1 MFTLDGYLTVATL
14 VFVFG
19 MLAFTRRSPDSILF
33 AGLIFL
39 IISGVLTPSQAFSGF
54 SNEGI
59 LTVGVLYIVAMGL
72 RESGGINLASSFI
85 LKRPRNI
92 MDAQGRLMLPTAG
105 FSAFLNN
112 TTLVVM
118 LLPVVSEWA
127 KKFHIPVS
135 KLLIPLSYA
144 SILGGVC
151 TLIGTST
158 NLVLNGLYIEAGYD
172 SLSFFEIS
180 KLGVPL
186 AIIGIGVLL
195 LGSNWLLPDRRP
207 TISDTDDPREYVLE
221 MMVEKGSPLEGK
233 TIEEAGLRHLPGLYL
248 TEIERDGEIRSVV
261 GPEERLHGGDQLMF
275 VGIVDSIVDLQR
287 IRGLVPATDQVF
299 KLAGTTGD
307 RVLIEAVVS
316 DSSPMVGT
324 SIRAGRFRTRYDAA
338 VIAAARNGERIRQ
351 KLGDVV
357 LQPGD
362 TLLIE
367 ALPTFVAQQK
377 HSRDF
382 FLVSRIEDY
391 TPPRHDKVWLS
402 LAIMAGLVISVTG
415 GWLTMMKAAL
425 LAAAVMILT
434 GCLSSESARKSIDWR
449 VLGAIVAAFG
459 IGRAMQVSGTAEVI
473 ATWMLGL
480 SAGHALLSLF
490 LVYLSTLL
498 FTEMITNNAAAVLMF
513 PIAMATATGLG
524 VEPLPFLIA
533 TMVAASCGFATPLG
547 YQTHLIVYGPGGYRF
562 SDFLKVGIP
571 MDLLIMVGSLILI
584 PLLWP
589 FTPVIVP

>member
-1 MFTLDGYLTVATL
+1 MALENYLTLGVLA
-14 VFVFG
+14 FIFG
-19 MLAFTRRSPDSILF
+19 MLAFTRKSPDAVLF
-33 AGLIFL
+33 AGVIFL
-39 IISGVLTPSQAFSGF
+39 LLTGVLTPTQAFSGF

-72 RESGGINLASSFI
+72 RESGGINLASSFL
-85 LKRPRNI
+85 LKKPSGI
-92 MDAQGRLMLPTAG
+92 AEAQGRVMLPTAT

-118 LLPVVSEWA
+118 LLPAISEWA
-127 KKFHIPVS
+127 KKFRMPVS

-144 SILGGVC
+144 SILGGIC

-158 NLVLNGLYIEAGYD
+158 NLVLNGLYIEAGYE
-172 SLSFFEIS
+172 SLTLFEIT
-180 KLGVPL
+180 KLGLPL
-186 AIIGIGVLL
+186 AIIGIGFLL
-195 LGSNWLLPDRRP
+195 VGSRWLLPDRDA
-207 TISDTDDPREYVLE
+207 TLSTTGDPREYVLE
-221 MMVEKGSPLEGK
+221 MKVEDGSPLVGK

-248 TEIERDGEIRSVV
+248 AEIEREGEIRAAV
-261 GPEERLHGGDQLMF
+261 GPEERLHGNDQLIF

-299 KLAGTTGD
+299 KLAGRTGE

-316 DSSPMVGT
+316 DSSPMVGK
-324 SIRAGRFRTRYDAA
+324 SIREGRFRTRYDAA

-367 ALPTFVAQQK
+367 ALPSFIDQQK

-382 FLVSRIEDY
+382 YLVSRIEDY
-391 TPPRHDKVWLS
+391 TPVRHEKVWIS
-402 LAIMAGLVISVTG
+402 LAIMAALVFSVTA
-415 GWLTMMKAAL
+415 GWLTMFKAAL
-425 LAAAVMILT
+425 LAAAVMLLT
-434 GCLSSESARKSIDWR
+434 GCLSGESARKSIDWR

-459 IGRAMQVSGTAEVI
+459 IGRAMQVSGTAEII
-473 ATWMLGL
+473 AARMLEL
-480 SAGHALLSLF
+480 SSGHLWLSLL
-490 LVYLSTLL
+490 LVYLTTLL
-498 FTEMITNNAAAVLMF
+498 FTELITNNAAAVLMF
-513 PIAMATATGLG
+513 PISMATALGLG
-524 VEPLPFLIA
+524 VEPMPFLIA

-562 SDFLKVGIP
+562 SDFLRIGIP
-571 MDLLIMVGSLILI
+571 MDIMIMIATLLLI

-589 FTPVIVP
+589 FTPLIMP